1 MFCVWHAEMLQEYI
15 ESKPWPPSIEVTCLS
30 SSSCL
35 SAGDALR
42 EIDAMGIVRSDPF
55 VLINGD
61 VVSNMNLAE
70 AISFHKEKKKID
82 NNAVMTVALKAVQKN
97 ASVVP
102 VLDDLVV
109 AMDRDSNQILMF
121 DNDVTS
127 KTVRIPLEVM
137 ADHPGVD
144 LRTDLL
150 DCHVDIC
157 SPEFL
162 LQFSDNFDYQV
173 CNVTHCL
180 SNNFSHAGFF

>member
-1 MFCVWHAEMLQEYI
+1 MWHADALQEYI
-15 ESKPWPPSIEVTCLS
+15 ESKTWPPSIIVTCLS
-30 SSSCL
+30 SSACL

-42 EIDAMGIVRSDPF
+42 EIDAMGIIRSDPF

-61 VVSNMNLAE
+61 VVSNMKLGD
-70 AISFHKEKKKID
+70 AIAFHKEKKKVD

-97 ASVVP
+97 AAVVP

-109 AMDRDSNQILMF
+109 AMDRSSNQVLLF
-121 DNDVTS
+121 DNDVTM
-127 KTVRIPLEVM
+127 KDVRIPLEVM
-137 ADHPGVD
+137 ADHPGVV

-157 SPEFL
+157 SPELL

-173 CNVTHCL
+173 FIFYHL
-180 SNNFSHAGFF
+180 GKLLR

>member
-1 MFCVWHAEMLQEYI
+1 MLQEYI
-15 ESKPWPPSIEVTCLS
+15 ESKPWPPSVTVQCIS
-30 SSSCL
+30 SSTCL

-61 VVSNMNLAE
+61 VVSNMQLGD
-70 AISFHKEKKKID
+70 AIAFHKEKKKVD

-97 ASVVP
+97 AAVVP
-102 VLDDLVV
+102 ILDDLVV
-109 AMDRDSNQILMF
+109 AMDRTSNQILLF

-127 KTVRIPLEVM
+127 QDVAIPLEVM
-137 ADHPGVD
+137 VDHPGID

-173 CNVTHCL
+173 SLFLAC
-180 SNNFSHAGFF
+180 G

>member
-1 MFCVWHAEMLQEYI
+1 MLQEYI
-15 ESKPWPPSIEVTCLS
+15 ESKPWPPSVTVTCLS
-30 SSSCL
+30 SSTCL

-61 VVSNMNLAE
+61 VVSNMKLAD
-70 AISFHKEKKKID
+70 AIAFHKEKKKVD

-97 ASVVP
+97 SAVVP
-102 VLDDLVV
+102 ILDDLVV
-109 AMDRDSNQILMF
+109 AMDRTSNQILLF

-127 KTVRIPLEVM
+127 KDIRIPLEVM
-137 ADHPGVD
+137 ADHPAVS

-173 CNVTHCL
+173 CDIWSIQFL
-180 SNNFSHAGFF
+180 FL